1 MNYPRGMGFDPE
13 KRTQFVVSGEN
24 APMDSLQKFIPVTFI
39 LFASLTGFGFGYSIV
54 NGPANATV
62 LAGSEARFNCTVSQG
77 WQVIIWLLNGNAVL
91 TTTSLG
97 GAVVTMNRFS
107 QQNYTSGETF
117 TSELIIHNVQLD
129 DSGQIECSLQLSSPN
144 SYAFLSVQVNG
155 SLLIKDHNSTV
166 RKNETI
172 DIVCEALGWAP
183 APNMTW
189 MINDSFVDKSRYVTN
204 HSQGS
209 NDLHNEGSTLTL
221 TPMAN
226 ETLTCLAYIEA
237 LPKPQNA
244 TVTLIV
250 QDSLAE
256 NGNQEDSTRTRTIIL
271 AVTLSI
277 GFLLLIIIIFLIIY
291 CCLKNKESTYQKELR
306 KVSTK
311 KTNDGNMKTRR
322 SSGNENSGY
331 SPEDPVYTKQMPRIA
346 PLPPMASSLNG
357 PEQDLEVS
365 STSEISTHV
374 GWQSSQVPR
383 SSCSLPYHTSISPV
397 HHHNH
402 HGQQPKTQ
410 NYKRQQIKTP
420 HLRIIYPRTLQSRSQ
435 HPHTRT
441 LYRHK
446 YQHRHQHPHTRTLH
460 PRTQQP
466 KGQHLQTK
474 NQQLRSQHPQPR
486 IHQPQGQQ
494 IKNQH
499 PRTRTQQFW
508 GQEPQSKNQKS
519 TGQNPQLV
527 TQKPKDPH
535 L

>member
-1 MNYPRGMGFDPE
+1 MLSLISSFLNR
-13 KRTQFVVSGEN
+13 VSGEN
-24 APMDSLQKFIPVTFI
+24 VPMDSLQKFIPVTFI
-39 LFASLTGFGFGYSIV
+39 LFASVTGFGFDYSII

-91 TTTSLG
+91 TTTPAG
-97 GAVVTMNRFS
+97 GAVVTMDRFT

-129 DSGQIECSLQLSSPN
+129 DSGQIECSIQLSITN

-209 NDLHNEGSTLTL
+209 NDLHNEVSTLTL

-256 NGNQEDSTRTRTIIL
+256 
-271 AVTLSI
+271 
-277 GFLLLIIIIFLIIY
+277 
-291 CCLKNKESTYQKELR
+291 STYQKELR

-311 KTNDGNMKTRR
+311 KTNDGSMKTRR

-346 PLPPMASSLNG
+346 PLPPMASSLYR
-357 PEQDLEVS
+357 PEQDLEVN

-383 SSCSLPYHTSISPV
+383 SSRSLPYHTSISPV
-397 HHHNH
+397 HHQNH
-402 HGQQPKTQ
+402 HRQQPKTQ
-410 NYKRQQIKTP
+410 NYKRQQIRTP
-420 HLRIIYPRTLQSRSQ
+420 HLRIIYPRTLQSRSR
-435 HPHTRT
+435 HPHIRT
-441 LYRHK
+441 LYHHK

-460 PRTQQP
+460 PKTQQP
-466 KGQHLQTK
+466 KGQHLQT

-499 PRTRTQQFW
+499 LRTRTQQFW
-508 GQEPQSKNQKS
+508 GQEPQSKNQKC

>member
-1 MNYPRGMGFDPE
+1 M
-13 KRTQFVVSGEN
+13 VVSGEN

-39 LFASLTGFGFGYSIV
+39 LFASLTGFGFGYSII

-77 WQVIIWLLNGNAVL
+77 WQIIIWLLNGNAVL
-91 TTTSLG
+91 TTIHLG
-97 GAVVTMNRFS
+97 GAVVTLDRFT

-117 TSELIIHNVQLD
+117 TSELIIHNVQQS
-129 DSGQIECSLQLSSPN
+129 DSGKIECSIQLGIPN

-155 SLLIKDHNSTV
+155 SLFIKDHNSTV

-172 DIVCEALGWAP
+172 EIVCEALGWAP

-189 MINDSFVDKSRYVTN
+189 MINNSFVDKSRYVTN

-209 NDLHNEGSTLTL
+209 NDLHNEVSTLTL
-221 TPMAN
+221 TPLAN

-250 QDSLAE
+250 QESLA
-256 NGNQEDSTRTRTIIL
+256 
-271 AVTLSI
+271 
-277 GFLLLIIIIFLIIY
+277 
-291 CCLKNKESTYQKELR
+291 ESTYQKELR

-311 KTNDGNMKTRR
+311 KTNDGSEKTRR

-331 SPEDPVYTKQMPRIA
+331 SPEDPVHTKQMPRIA
-346 PLPPMASSLNG
+346 PLPPMASNFHR
-357 PEQDLEVS
+357 PEEDLEVS
-365 STSEISTHV
+365 SASEISTHV
-374 GWQSSQVPR
+374 RWQSTQVPR
-383 SSCSLPYHTSISPV
+383 SSRSLPYHTSISPV
-397 HHHNH
+397 HHLNH
-402 HGQQPKTQ
+402 HRQQPKTQ
-410 NYKRQQIKTP
+410 NYKRQQTRTP

-435 HPHTRT
+435 HPHSRT
-441 LYRHK
+441 LYHHK
-446 YQHRHQHPHTRTLH
+446 HQHRHQHPHTRAWH
-460 PRTQQP
+460 PRTQQR
-466 KGQHLQTK
+466 KGQHLHTNKQP
-474 NQQLRSQHPQPR
+474 LRSQHPQPR

-499 PRTRTQQFW
+499 PSARTKQFGGQQ
-508 GQEPQSKNQKS
+508 PQLRNQTS

>member
-1 MNYPRGMGFDPE
+1 MNYPKGMGFDPE

-24 APMDSLQKFIPVTFI
+24 APMDSLQKFIPVTFF

-77 WQVIIWLLNGNAVL
+77 WKVIIWLLNGNAVL

-97 GAVVTMNRFS
+97 GAVVTMNRFT

-144 SYAFLSVQVNG
+144 SYAFLSVQ
-155 SLLIKDHNSTV
+155 
-166 RKNETI
+166 
-172 DIVCEALGWAP
+172 
-183 APNMTW
+183 
-189 MINDSFVDKSRYVTN
+189 
-204 HSQGS
+204 
-209 NDLHNEGSTLTL
+209 
-221 TPMAN
+221 
-226 ETLTCLAYIEA
+226 
-237 LPKPQNA
+237 
-244 TVTLIV
+244 
-250 QDSLAE
+250 E

-277 GFLLLIIIIFLIIY
+277 GFLLLIIIIFIIIY
-291 CCLKNKESTYQKELR
+291 CRLKNKESTYQKELR

-311 KTNDGNMKTRR
+311 KTNDSNMKTRR

-402 HGQQPKTQ
+402 HRQQPKTQ

-420 HLRIIYPRTLQSRSQ
+420 HLRIIYPKTLQSRSQ
-435 HPHTRT
+435 HPHIRT

-508 GQEPQSKNQKS
+508 GQEPQSKKQKS

>member
-1 MNYPRGMGFDPE
+1 
-13 KRTQFVVSGEN
+13 
-24 APMDSLQKFIPVTFI
+24 MDSLQKFIPVTFI
-39 LFASLTGFGFGYSIV
+39 LFASLTGFGFGYSII

-77 WQVIIWLLNGNAVL
+77 WQIIIWLLNGNAVL
-91 TTTSLG
+91 TTIHLG
-97 GAVVTMNRFS
+97 GAVVTLDRFT

-117 TSELIIHNVQLD
+117 TSELIIHNVQQS
-129 DSGQIECSLQLSSPN
+129 DSGKIECSIQLGIPN

-155 SLLIKDHNSTV
+155 SLFIKDHNSTV

-172 DIVCEALGWAP
+172 EIVCEALGWAP

-189 MINDSFVDKSRYVTN
+189 MINNSFVDKSRYVTN

-209 NDLHNEGSTLTL
+209 NDLHNEVSTLTL
-221 TPMAN
+221 TPLAN

-250 QDSLAE
+250 QESLAE

-271 AVTLSI
+271 AVTLSV
-277 GFLLLIIIIFLIIY
+277 GFLLLIIIIFIIIY

-311 KTNDGNMKTRR
+311 KTNDGSEKTRR

-331 SPEDPVYTKQMPRIA
+331 SPEDPVHTKQMPRIA
-346 PLPPMASSLNG
+346 PLPPMASNFHR
-357 PEQDLEVS
+357 PEEDLEVS
-365 STSEISTHV
+365 SASEISTHV
-374 GWQSSQVPR
+374 RWQSTQVPR
-383 SSCSLPYHTSISPV
+383 SSRSLPYHTSISPV
-397 HHHNH
+397 HHLNH
-402 HGQQPKTQ
+402 HRQQPKTQ
-410 NYKRQQIKTP
+410 NYKRQQTRTP

-435 HPHTRT
+435 HPHSRT
-441 LYRHK
+441 LYHHK
-446 YQHRHQHPHTRTLH
+446 HQHRHQHPHTRAWH
-460 PRTQQP
+460 PRTQQR
-466 KGQHLQTK
+466 KGQHLHTNKQP
-474 NQQLRSQHPQPR
+474 LRSQHPQPR

-499 PRTRTQQFW
+499 PSARTKQFGGQQ
-508 GQEPQSKNQKS
+508 PQLRNQTS

>member
-1 MNYPRGMGFDPE
+1 M
-13 KRTQFVVSGEN
+13 Q
-24 APMDSLQKFIPVTFI
+24 
-39 LFASLTGFGFGYSIV
+39 GFGFGYSIV

-97 GAVVTMNRFS
+97 GAVVTMNRFT
-107 QQNYTSGETF
+107 QQNYTSSETF

-256 NGNQEDSTRTRTIIL
+256 
-271 AVTLSI
+271 
-277 GFLLLIIIIFLIIY
+277 
-291 CCLKNKESTYQKELR
+291 STYQKELR

-365 STSEISTHV
+365 STSE
-374 GWQSSQVPR
+374 VPYKVQQNR
-383 SSCSLPYHTSISPV
+383 VSPRR
-397 HHHNH
+397 
-402 HGQQPKTQ
+402 PTD
-410 NYKRQQIKTP
+410 
-420 HLRIIYPRTLQSRSQ
+420 YPVNPRKIRNVTL
-435 HPHTRT
+435 
-441 LYRHK
+441 
-446 YQHRHQHPHTRTLH
+446 
-460 PRTQQP
+460 
-466 KGQHLQTK
+466 
-474 NQQLRSQHPQPR
+474 
-486 IHQPQGQQ
+486 
-494 IKNQH
+494 
-499 PRTRTQQFW
+499 
-508 GQEPQSKNQKS
+508 
-519 TGQNPQLV
+519 V
-527 TQKPKDPH
+527 
-535 L
+535 